1 MLHLIVGFLRVLW
14 YGFACC
20 CRVCCHV
27 YVCVVVVFLCGGCC
41 RVVGALDVNVNV
53 VFDCVFLCVF
63 WIVVFLC
70 VCLLWLCV
78 FRFACNICVVLWL
91 SGCIYLLHVNAFL
104 VCSGLFVFDVRVR
117 SVCACFSVLSV
128 IVCPVCVLLCCVF
141 WLCIN
146 SWYLI
151 AFACYG
157 LFLFIGVACYV
168 FVCVL
173 CFVWFVVLVF
183 SNCGNVCCV

>member
-128 IVCPVCVLLCCVF
+128 IVCPVIVFGLHCLLLCL
-141 WLCIN
+141 LCGW
-146 SWYLI
+146 SVS
-151 AFACYG
+151 
-157 LFLFIGVACYV
+157 LFL
-168 FVCVL
+168 CVVMFFL
-173 CFVWFVVLVF
+173 GGAV
-183 SNCGNVCCV
+183 